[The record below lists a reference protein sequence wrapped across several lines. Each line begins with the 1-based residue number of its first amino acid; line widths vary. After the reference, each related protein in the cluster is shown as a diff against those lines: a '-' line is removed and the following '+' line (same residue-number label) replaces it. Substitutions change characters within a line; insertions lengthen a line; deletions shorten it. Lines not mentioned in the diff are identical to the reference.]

1 MNTATI
7 NDCFQ
12 MSANSPNQSPQSI
25 VSVRNLYAGYSQHQ
39 PLLSAINFDINEG
52 EIFAIMGP
60 SGCGKTTL
68 FRHLIGLKK
77 PLAGDVT
84 VLDKNLSSCDRDTLY
99 EVRKQIGVAFQQ
111 GALINSMSL
120 VENVELP
127 LREHTR
133 LDPMTMRIMSRMKLE
148 MMALL
153 DAELLM
159 PAQLSGG
166 MLKRAGL
173 ARAVVM
179 DPKILFFDE
188 PSAGLDPAN
197 SAELDEL
204 LVSLRELLNITIVVV
219 THDLDSA
226 LKIADRVMVLAEG
239 SIAAMGTMEE
249 IETSSS
255 PIVQAL
261 LHRQAG
267 RKRLSGDAYIEQ
279 LTHD

>member
-1 MNTATI
+1 MTDNVSPSPSRTAPIITV
-7 NDCFQ
+7 Q
-12 MSANSPNQSPQSI
+12 HL
-25 VSVRNLYAGYSQHQ
+25 RAGYAAHK
-39 PLLSAINFDINEG
+39 PLLQDISFDINEG

-77 PLAGDVT
+77 PLAGNVT
-84 VLDKNLSSCDRDTLY
+84 VLGTDLSSCDRKALY
-99 EVRKQIGVAFQQ
+99 DVRKHIGVAFQQ
-111 GALINSMSL
+111 GALINSMNL
-120 VENVELP
+120 IENVELP
-127 LREHTR
+127 LKEHTR

-188 PSAGLDPAN
+188 PSAGLDPAT

-204 LVSLRELLNITIVVV
+204 LVSLRDLLNITVVVV

-226 LKIADRVMVLAEG
+226 LKIADRVMVLADG
-239 SIAAMGTMEE
+239 DIAALGTMQE
-249 IETSSS
+249 IETSQS
-255 PIVQAL
+255 PTVQAL
-261 LHRQAG
+261 LHRQA
-267 RKRLSGDAYIEQ
+267 RRVRLSGDAYIEQ

>member
-1 MNTATI
+1 
-7 NDCFQ
+7 